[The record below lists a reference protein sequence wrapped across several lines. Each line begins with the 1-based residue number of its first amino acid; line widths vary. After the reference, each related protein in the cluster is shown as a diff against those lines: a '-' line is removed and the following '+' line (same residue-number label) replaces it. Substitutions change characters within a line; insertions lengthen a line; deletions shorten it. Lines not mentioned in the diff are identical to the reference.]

1 MPSAESPVNPVDQ
14 PLPGL
19 PGMLGIRVT
28 HLDPSYVE
36 ATLTATE
43 SHRVPGE
50 SHVHAGAVVTL
61 ADTACGY
68 GCRAALPG
76 GANGFVTLEFKSNH
90 VKAAMPGD
98 RLVCVATPA
107 HVGRRTQV
115 WDAVV
120 TVGTATRPI
129 AMFRCTQLVL

>member
-1 MPSAESPVNPVDQ
+1 MSSVEPRGNPVHQ

-28 HLDPSYVE
+28 RLDPGYVE
-36 ATLTATE
+36 ATLSATE
-43 SHRVPGE
+43 SHLVPGE

-68 GCRAALPG
+68 GCRAALPS
-76 GANGFVTLEFKSNH
+76 GAEGFVTLELKSNH
-90 VKAAMPGD
+90 LKSAMPGD
-98 RLVCVATPA
+98 QLVCVARPA
-107 HVGRRTQV
+107 HIGRRTHV

-120 TVGTATRPI
+120 TVGAAARPI